1 VNRATVRLL
10 NSQDAATLDRL
21 IYRFAEELAECS
33 EECMFCL
40 TEPGMGATARVV
52 ETETAETLARF
63 IAFASPHLKIQTV

>member
-1 VNRATVRLL
+1 VNRATVQLTS
-10 NSQDAATLDRL
+10 SQDAATLDRL
-21 IYRFAEELAECS
+21 ISSFAAELAERT

-40 TEPGMGATARVV
+40 SEPSLGATARVV

>member
-1 VNRATVRLL
+1 MPPRWIGSWRPLH
-10 NSQDAATLDRL
+10 
-21 IYRFAEELAECS
+21 AEELAECS